1 MLINKIEIAEKR
13 FEEMEVRKAEF
24 MKQYAETGSS
34 LSLELANN
42 EQDNMNKLA
51 LAIMEAKKGE
61 F

>member
-1 MLINKIEIAEKR
+1 MTNKIRIAERRYK
-13 FEEMEVRKAEF
+13 EMENRKSKF

-42 EQDNMNKLA
+42 ETENMDKLA

-61 F
+61 I